1 MYIFSDN
8 VYRLF
13 LMFAGSK
20 FNIFYRTWLSIIY
33 FSRIGVDDIHYSNI
47 WNESKCLQLVCKN
60 SKWSFKEFYFLM
72 EDLQIFRLFYFL
84 IEERKYDEASITVRS
99 SILVHFTFWKMDSA
113 NGGNFIYIM
122 LFWKSIFK
130 ERCIKRS

>member
-60 SKWSFKEFYFLM
+60 SNHSKNS
-72 EDLQIFRLFYFL
+72 IFG
-84 IEERKYDEASITVRS
+84 RS
-99 SILVHFTFWKMDSA
+99 SNLLIILFFEFWSKRENMMKLGSPYVHRSLCILRFGRWIRLM
-113 NGGNFIYIM
+113 GEILYIM